1 MNASSVFLLLPVLAC
16 PLMMMWM
23 MRGGHGHGRHAHSGH
38 HDESHASPMRERS
51 TTCLRDLRDEID
63 QLIEE
68 REQVEREQPERG
80 PRVSSLR

>member
-1 MNASSVFLLLPVLAC
+1 
-16 PLMMMWM
+16 
-23 MRGGHGHGRHAHSGH
+23 
-38 HDESHASPMRERS
+38 
-51 TTCLRDLRDEID
+51 LRDLRDEID